1 MLDLLQRWT
10 AAMRA
15 GDYELAWALA
25 EETRL
30 TRDPATRNDPT
41 KPYHQRWVW
50 DGSRIGG
57 RRVLVRCYRG
67 LGDTIQFARY
77 LPALCAR
84 AAAVTVETP
93 GRLVSL
99 LQTIASGAEVLPFD
113 PDRPVPPA
121 DCDVEIT
128 ELDAV
133 LRLPPERASPP
144 YIHARKAPLPSG
156 AVGICYRAGE
166 WDRDRSVPPELL
178 ANLCAS
184 RPCLTLVSE
193 PTALP
198 VLNPCGCPFD
208 IAVTASLVASV
219 DLVITVDTMIVH
231 LAGAMNKPTWLLL
244 KSEPDWRWDPAVSRS
259 PWYPS
264 LRLFVQHRAGDW
276 SRVVRAL
283 EQELVKGEAN
293 HAQPAGPVRTR
304 LLG

>member
-1 MLDLLQRWT
+1 
-10 AAMRA
+10 
-15 GDYELAWALA
+15 
-25 EETRL
+25 
-30 TRDPATRNDPT
+30 
-41 KPYHQRWVW
+41 
-50 DGSRIGG
+50 
-57 RRVLVRCYRG
+57 
-67 LGDTIQFARY
+67 
-77 LPALCAR
+77 
-84 AAAVTVETP
+84 
-93 GRLVSL
+93 
-99 LQTIASGAEVLPFD
+99 
-113 PDRPVPPA
+113 
-121 DCDVEIT
+121 
-128 ELDAV
+128 
-133 LRLPPERASPP
+133 
-144 YIHARKAPLPSG
+144 
-156 AVGICYRAGE
+156 
-166 WDRDRSVPPELL
+166 
-178 ANLCAS
+178 
-184 RPCLTLVSE
+184 LVSE